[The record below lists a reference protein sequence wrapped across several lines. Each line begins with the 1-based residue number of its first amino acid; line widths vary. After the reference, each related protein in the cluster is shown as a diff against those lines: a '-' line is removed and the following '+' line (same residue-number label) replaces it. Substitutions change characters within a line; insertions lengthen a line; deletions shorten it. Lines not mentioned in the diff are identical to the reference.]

1 MTGGWRAVL
10 EDGTCGSIG
19 YGIVTAFAKEGAN
32 IVITGRNLKKRED
45 AKEEIERLYNIEVL
59 PVQADVNADAD
70 NEAVVKPVVEKAIEK
85 FGHIDALVNN
95 AQASASGVPLQN
107 ILQNSLI

>member
-1 MTGGWRAVL
+1 M
-10 EDGTCGSIG
+10 
-19 YGIVTAFAKEGAN
+19 
-32 IVITGRNLKKRED
+32 ITGRNLKKLED

-70 NEAVVKPVVEKAIEK
+70 NEAVVKSVVEKAIEK
-85 FGHIDALVNN
+85 FGHIDALGNN
-95 AQASASGVPLQN
+95 AQASASGVSLQN

>member
-1 MTGGWRAVL
+1 M
-10 EDGTCGSIG
+10 G

-32 IVITGRNLKKRED
+32 IVITGRNLKKLED

-70 NEAVVKPVVEKAIEK
+70 NEAVVKPVVERQLKS
-85 FGHIDALVNN
+85 LV
-95 AQASASGVPLQN
+95 
-107 ILQNSLI
+107 ILMH

>member
-1 MTGGWRAVL
+1 ML

-32 IVITGRNLKKRED
+32 IVITGRNLKKLED
-45 AKEEIERLYNIEVL
+45 AKEEIERLYNVEVL

-70 NEAVVKPVVEKAIEK
+70 NEAVVKPVVERQLKS
-85 FGHIDALVNN
+85 LV
-95 AQASASGVPLQN
+95 
-107 ILQNSLI
+107 ILMH

>member
-1 MTGGWRAVL
+1 M
-10 EDGTCGSIG
+10 G

-70 NEAVVKPVVEKAIEK
+70 NEAVVKPVVERQLKS
-85 FGHIDALVNN
+85 LV
-95 AQASASGVPLQN
+95 
-107 ILQNSLI
+107 ILMH